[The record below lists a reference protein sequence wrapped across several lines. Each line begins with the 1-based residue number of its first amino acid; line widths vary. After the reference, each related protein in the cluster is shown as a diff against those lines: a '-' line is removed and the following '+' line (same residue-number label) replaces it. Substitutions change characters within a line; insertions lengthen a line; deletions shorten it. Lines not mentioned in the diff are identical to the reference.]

1 MTDGVV
7 VTYDP
12 KRGFGF
18 IRVKGMREDVF
29 VHTSELAGGAPL
41 KAGQHVRFEIES
53 DPKGPRAKG
62 VLPGPG
68 GLPPWLAA
76 ALGLAVLVGLLA
88 FGFVKL
94 GLGNVGA
101 AFIALNIV
109 TWFVYGWDKRL
120 AGLNQRRVPEA
131 ALLGLALL
139 GGSPGAAFGMWAFR
153 HKTRK
158 KPFLVAF
165 GAVLLCQAT
174 AAYGWWLQ
182 HHG

>member
-18 IRVKGMREDVF
+18 IRVKGLREDVF
-29 VHTSELAGGAPL
+29 VHASELTGGAPL
-41 KAGQHVRFEIES
+41 AAGQRVRFEIAD
-53 DPKGPRAKG
+53 DPRGPRAVG
-62 VLPGPG
+62 VLPGPR
-68 GLPPWLAA
+68 GLPPWLASVV
-76 ALGLAVLVGLLA
+76 GLVVVLGLLA
-88 FGFVKL
+88 WGFVKL
-94 GLGNVGA
+94 GLGPAGA
-101 AFIALNIV
+101 IFVALNVV
-109 TWFVYGWDKRL
+109 TWLVYGWDKRL
-120 AGLNQRRVPEA
+120 AGSNARRVPEA

-165 GAVLLCQAT
+165 GAVILCQAVLI
-174 AAYGWWLQ
+174 YGWWINA
-182 HHG
+182 